1 MLLNLEIFIKKI
13 SSHLELALAGVDIIS
28 NPSGSHHSL
37 RKQNLRVDLIK
48 SATTKCGG
56 IYLFANQRGCDGDRL
71 YFDGGA
77 CIAINGDFVCQGDQ
91 FGLKEVEVLTAVLD
105 IDQVSIYRNRIR
117 SFQIMADKASS
128 FPRIRIEFSLS
139 VDDNLL
145 TPCTK
150 RIEWKYHT
158 PMEEIAL
165 GRDSV
170 LFVLFAFYFLL
181 FD

>member
-1 MLLNLEIFIKKI
+1 M
-13 SSHLELALAGVDIIS
+13 
-28 NPSGSHHSL
+28 
-37 RKQNLRVDLIK
+37 
-48 SATTKCGG
+48 
-56 IYLFANQRGCDGDRL
+56 FANQRGCDGDRL

-77 CIAINGDFVCQGDQ
+77 CIAINGDFVCQGAQ

-139 VDDNLL
+139 ADDNLL

-170 LFVLFAFYFLL
+170 LLVLFAI
-181 FD
+181 